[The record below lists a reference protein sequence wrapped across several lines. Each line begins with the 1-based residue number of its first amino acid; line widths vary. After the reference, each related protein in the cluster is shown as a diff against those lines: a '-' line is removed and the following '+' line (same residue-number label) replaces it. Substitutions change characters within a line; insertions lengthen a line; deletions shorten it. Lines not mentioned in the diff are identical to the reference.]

1 MLAASNIDPTTK
13 HQKLP
18 TYDLFNSLSLFN
30 TSTKNEWAN
39 QYKEEYNMN
48 QGLINDFSSLST
60 SSFKDDFYDDYYLKQ
75 KDHQQQQHHHL
86 HNTSSSDLL
95 SSDNIKCQL
104 NDAMDYIQLLNHKLK
119 LITDDLQQ
127 KQNTITNLQSTLSV
141 KEIELQEQN
150 NRFIALNQLYE
161 SRQKNIY
168 NENRVILK
176 ENADLKSKYQTLLKE
191 LESTRNRQAS
201 ITPPPENVS
210 DQIIKWHWADDNER
224 KADYK
229 RLLDKSVVADWDKLI
244 KSIIELNDQQASIF
258 LQQKVKSC
266 SAEQRNDIFKA
277 AHRYA
282 YELMTNK
289 FGNFLVQRIFEH
301 GTSEQIHSLAKT
313 MKGHVLSL
321 TCEPFGSHVVQK
333 ALDYVDESTKAE
345 LVTELFDR
353 IPETIIHKQA
363 CHVWQKVFEIVWK
376 NHKVSVITH
385 LHNALKGKWT
395 RVALDETGSLVIQ
408 NIFENLSDIDKRP
421 VLNEILD
428 NMFTIARGQWG
439 NWVIQHILEQADS
452 EDREKAFEMVLHRGI
467 QLSMDQYASKVVEKA
482 LSIGGSVYM
491 DKFIH
496 HITTESRSQRPRIAL
511 IDIAS
516 DQYGNYVVQ
525 WIINNAPEHHKI
537 HVCKLIKRH
546 MVSLRGSK
554 YGQKVAY
561 LVDKTLKTQDI
572 NTYPSSSTTT
582 SSSI

>member
-1 MLAASNIDPTTK
+1 M
-13 HQKLP
+13 
-18 TYDLFNSLSLFN
+18 
-30 TSTKNEWAN
+30 
-39 QYKEEYNMN
+39 
-48 QGLINDFSSLST
+48 
-60 SSFKDDFYDDYYLKQ
+60 
-75 KDHQQQQHHHL
+75 
-86 HNTSSSDLL
+86 DLL
-95 SSDNIKCQL
+95 SSDNNNNNIKYQL
-104 NDAMDYIQLLNHKLK
+104 NDAMDYIQLLTHKLK
-119 LITDDLQQ
+119 LLTDDLQQ
-127 KQNTITNLQSTLSV
+127 KQNTISNLQSTISV
-141 KEIELQEQN
+141 KEMELQDQN
-150 NRFIALNQLYE
+150 NRFLALNQLYE
-161 SRQKNIY
+161 SRQKNAY
-168 NENRVILK
+168 NENVSILK
-176 ENADLKSKYQTLLKE
+176 ENADLKSKYQCLLKE
-191 LESTRNRQAS
+191 LEATRNRQVT
-201 ITPPPENVS
+201 TPPPETVS
-210 DQIIKWHWADDNER
+210 EQIIKWHWTDDNDR

-266 SAEQRNDIFKA
+266 SVEQRNDIFKA

-301 GTSEQIHSLAKT
+301 GTPEQIRSLAYT

-321 TCEPFGSHVVQK
+321 TCEQFGSHVVQK
-333 ALDYVDESTKAE
+333 ALDYVDENTKAE
-345 LVTELFDR
+345 LVTELFER

-376 NHKVSVITH
+376 NHKISIISH
-385 LHNALKGKWT
+385 LHNALQGKWT
-395 RVALDETGSLVIQ
+395 QVALDETGSLVIQ
-408 NIFENLSDIDKRP
+408 NIFENLSDIEKRP

-452 EDREKAFEMVLHRGI
+452 EDREKAFDMVLHRGI

-482 LSIGGSVYM
+482 LSIGGATYM
-491 DKFIH
+491 NKFIH
-496 HITTESRSQRPRIAL
+496 HITTESRSHRPRIAL

-525 WIINNAPEHHKI
+525 WIINSAPEHHKI

-561 LVDKTLKTQDI
+561 LVDKTLKSQD
-572 NTYPSSSTTT
+572 NNNSNNNLNNSTFPHSSSSSTTT
-582 SSSI
+582 TTSSSSTTTI